1 MEKEQ
6 TIITL
11 LIELDKT
18 LKLDN
23 EKDAMRA
30 LYYSPQDTTYQ
41 EDTARTKYARN
52 IYRAR
57 KLLGLNLELKQG
69 ALFEEEEKDDF
80 SNLLQKNQ
88 KSPS

>member
-1 MEKEQ
+1 MKKEQ
-6 TIITL
+6 TMITL
-11 LIELDKT
+11 LIELDKI
-18 LKLDN
+18 LKLNN
-23 EKDAMRA
+23 EKDAMSA

-41 EDTARTKYARN
+41 EDAARTKYARI

-57 KLLGLNLELKQG
+57 KLLGLSLELKQG

>member
-1 MEKEQ
+1 MKKEQ

-11 LIELDKT
+11 LIELDKI

-23 EKDAMRA
+23 EKDAMST

-41 EDTARTKYARN
+41 EDASRTKYARS

-57 KLLGLNLELKQG
+57 KLLGLSLEVKQG
-69 ALFEEEEKDDF
+69 ALLEEEEKDDF

>member
-1 MEKEQ
+1 MKEDQ
-6 TIITL
+6 TIIAL
-11 LIELDKT
+11 LIELDKM
-18 LKLDN
+18 LKLEN
-23 EKDAMRA
+23 KKDAMSA

-41 EDTARTKYARN
+41 EDAARTKYARS

-57 KLLGLNLELKQG
+57 KLLGLSLEFKPG
-69 ALFEEEEKDDF
+69 ALLEEEEKDDF